1 MLSQVIYNNTTSML
15 SQVLFTYIHE
25 LKISSQSSRK
35 DIYLKAKFVVYG
47 SSSNDLRLS
56 TKMQEPASREYVG
69 TQAKNRSNRK
79 KIVVFEFH
87 HRIYF
92 GKTELVVSLSALNSP
107 GESRFPRPE
116 KPEVSGEK
124 PYRVFDKTV
133 CRNASTN
140 PIRSYR
146 VVRPVSIEKF
156 ATFASC

>member
-69 TQAKNRSNRK
+69 TQAKKTGPTGK
-79 KIVVFEFH
+79 K
-87 HRIYF
+87 
-92 GKTELVVSLSALNSP
+92 SLFSSSTIAFIS
-107 GESRFPRPE
+107 E
-116 KPEVSGEK
+116 KP
-124 PYRVFDKTV
+124 
-133 CRNASTN
+133 N
-140 PIRSYR
+140 
-146 VVRPVSIEKF
+146 
-156 ATFASC
+156 